1 MSLYI
6 CLTTDGVSYGLGNR
20 GILVRF
26 LEEARF
32 YIFSGSVET
41 GFWDTHLASGSDG
54 YVIRDKKA

>member
-6 CLTTDGVSYGLGNR
+6 CLITDGVSYGLGNR

-26 LEEARF
+26 PEEARF
-32 YIFSGSVET
+32 YIFSDNMQT

-54 YVIRDKKA
+54 YVTRDKKA